1 MFVGVGPSRVRD
13 MFSDARANSPCIIF
27 IDEIDAVG
35 RARGKGG
42 WTNDERENTLNQL
55 LVEMDG
61 FQSETGV
68 VVLAGT
74 NRPDILDPALLRPGR
89 FDRQIYIENP
99 DIKGR
104 KAIFEIY
111 LKKLKLA
118 DPVED
123 CAKRLASLTP
133 GFSGADIANVCNEGA
148 LIAARHNKTNV
159 TLKDLEAAIDRVIG
173 GLERKNRVLSPQEKM
188 IVAYHEA
195 GHAVAGW
202 FLEYSSP
209 LLKVSIIPRGVA
221 ALGFA
226 QYQPKDNVIYTK
238 DELLDRMC
246 MTLGG
251 RIAEEL
257 IFGKISTGAS
267 DDLDKVTKLAYAQI
281 TKWGMNNKVGNVSF
295 PDPSEEEFAIQKPF
309 SEATG
314 RLIDLEVRNLVH
326 EAYVRTETLL
336 KERKEELIKLA
347 KRLLEKEVLVKD
359 DLVEL
364 LGSRP
369 FKEQTTYE
377 ELINEPPNPSPS
389 K

>member
-1 MFVGVGPSRVRD
+1 
-13 MFSDARANSPCIIF
+13 
-27 IDEIDAVG
+27 
-35 RARGKGG
+35 
-42 WTNDERENTLNQL
+42 
-55 LVEMDG
+55 
-61 FQSETGV
+61 
-68 VVLAGT
+68 
-74 NRPDILDPALLRPGR
+74 
-89 FDRQIYIENP
+89 
-99 DIKGR
+99 
-104 KAIFEIY
+104 
-111 LKKLKLA
+111 
-118 DPVED
+118 
-123 CAKRLASLTP
+123 
-133 GFSGADIANVCNEGA
+133 
-148 LIAARHNKTNV
+148 
-159 TLKDLEAAIDRVIG
+159 
-173 GLERKNRVLSPQEKM
+173 
-188 IVAYHEA
+188 
-195 GHAVAGW
+195 
-202 FLEYSSP
+202 
-209 LLKVSIIPRGVA
+209 
-221 ALGFA
+221 
-226 QYQPKDNVIYTK
+226 
-238 DELLDRMC
+238 

-251 RIAEEL
+251 RIAEQL

-267 DDLDKVTKLAYAQI
+267 GDLDKVTKLAYAQI
-281 TKWGMNNKVGNVSF
+281 TKWGMSNNVGNVSF